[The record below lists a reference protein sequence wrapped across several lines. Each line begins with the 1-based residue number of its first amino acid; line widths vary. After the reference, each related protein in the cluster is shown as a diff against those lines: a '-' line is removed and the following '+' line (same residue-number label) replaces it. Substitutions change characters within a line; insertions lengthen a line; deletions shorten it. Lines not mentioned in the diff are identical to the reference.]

1 MYQYIAKRL
10 LLVIPTLFGAA
21 VLVFLLLRLIPG
33 DICDMRLA
41 GEGGLVDEETL
52 NTCRIAMGINKSLW
66 LQFFDFIW
74 GFIRFDLGTSMWTGQ
89 PISYEIG
96 LRSCQLIV
104 FESPDPDLAR
114 LLRVVHLESLTGFS
128 RSRSIALVSC
138 GSSPFS
144 H

>member
-1 MYQYIAKRL
+1 MINDVDDMILDHVLIAVRDL
-10 LLVIPTLFGAA
+10 DETRDFYSALGFQVITFQSDLTFLFQ
-21 VLVFLLLRLIPG
+21 R
-33 DICDMRLA
+33 
-41 GEGGLVDEETL
+41 
-52 NTCRIAMGINKSLW
+52 
-66 LQFFDFIW
+66 FFN
-74 GFIRFDLGTSMWTGQ
+74 R
-89 PISYEIG
+89 YKIG